1 MRNRENA
8 KYFKWGVTGAA
19 VVAFGIVLF
28 FLLCRADGFSGALG
42 ALGGILRPFIIGA
55 VLAYLVTPLANSLT
69 KRMKGKHE
77 GLANA
82 LALAIV
88 LIVILA
94 ILLLIVPKLIDS
106 VVGIAQALPGTS
118 KNLTLPHTLLRKTL

>member
-28 FLLCRADGFSGALG
+28 FLLYRAKGFSGALG
-42 ALGGILRPFIIGA
+42 TLGGILRPFIIGA
-55 VLAYLVTPLANSLT
+55 VLAYLVTPLSNALF
-69 KRMKGKHE
+69 KQFGDKHM

-82 LALAIV
+82 IALVIALVVV
-88 LIVILA
+88 LV

-106 VVGIAQALPGTS
+106 IVGIAQALPGQAEALGKKITA
-118 KNLTLPHTLLRKTL
+118 

>member
-8 KYFKWGVTGAA
+8 KHFKLGATGAA

-28 FLLCRADGFSGALG
+28 FLLYRAKGFSGALG
-42 ALGGILRPFIIGA
+42 TLGGILRPFIIGA
-55 VLAYLVTPLANSLT
+55 ALAYLVTPLANSLT
-69 KRMKGKHE
+69 KRMNGKHE

-106 VVGIAQALPGTS
+106 IVGIAQALPGQAEALGKKITA
-118 KNLTLPHTLLRKTL
+118 

>member
-1 MRNRENA
+1 MGRDR
-8 KYFKWGVTGAA
+8 GGGRRLRHCA
-19 VVAFGIVLF
+19 VF
-28 FLLCRADGFSGALG
+28 FLLYRAKGFSGALG
-42 ALGGILRPFIIGA
+42 TLSGILRPFIIGA

-88 LIVILA
+88 INVYRAAKNVDIEQ
-94 ILLLIVPKLIDS
+94 IRKL
-106 VVGIAQALPGTS
+106 
-118 KNLTLPHTLLRKTL
+118 KF

>member
-28 FLLCRADGFSGALG
+28 FLLYRADGFSG